1 MGTNTIFCTVQVI
14 NHNRHTPFGA
24 TGDADALSLAGI
36 AEMTAAVEMYLPVPG
51 KKDGAANFT

>member
-1 MGTNTIFCTVQVI
+1 VQVI